1 MKFFC
6 LGVVGEGDVKLG
18 YDFFRVVRFTN
29 KKALRQNLP
38 LASLI
43 LNKNF
48 FILQGFPCF
57 FYYFIL
63 WYLSRYDGIPSPL
76 SNIHPCIAAVSSLL
90 VFFHPVQPHAQLP
103 DIHILFHL
111 SLALSLPSES
121 LHIIHLHSLSKIQA
135 FSSVLLRRAAFHCIF
150 SPESLPDDLIIL
162 QKCIF

>member
-1 MKFFC
+1 MRKF
-6 LGVVGEGDVKLG
+6 DRANRKS
-18 YDFFRVVRFTN
+18 
-29 KKALRQNLP
+29 LP

-48 FILQGFPCF
+48 FILQDFPCL

-63 WYLSRYDGIPSPL
+63 WYLSRYDGISSPL
-76 SNIHPCIAAVSSLL
+76 SSIHPCIAAASLL

-111 SLALSLPSES
+111 SLTLSLPSES
-121 LHIIHLHSLSKIQA
+121 RHIILLHSLSKIQA